1 MYFALPLTYEIN
13 NMNNEFFQ
21 KWISQVKK
29 GVLSFIVLN
38 VLKKKEYYGYELIE
52 EVKLHTNIDIAE
64 GTLYP
69 LLNRLKKEA
78 LVEAKWVE
86 QESGIPRKY
95 YTLTEKGESTLLEM
109 QNYWTNLNISIEK
122 LYNETT

>member
-1 MYFALPLTYEIN
+1 
-13 NMNNEFFQ
+13 MNNEFFQ

-52 EVKLHTNIDIAE
+52 EIKQDTNIDIAE

-69 LLNRLKKEA
+69 LLNRLKKQA

-86 QESGIPRKY
+86 QESGMPRKY
-95 YTLTEKGESTLLEM
+95 YTLTPEGEATLLEM
-109 QNYWTNLNISIEK
+109 QNYWSTLNLSIEK
-122 LYNETT
+122 LYPKNNLK